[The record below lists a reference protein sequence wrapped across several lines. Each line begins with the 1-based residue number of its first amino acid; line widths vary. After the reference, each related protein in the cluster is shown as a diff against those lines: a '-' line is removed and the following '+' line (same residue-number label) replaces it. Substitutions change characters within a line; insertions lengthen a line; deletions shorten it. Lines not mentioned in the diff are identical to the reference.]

1 MGELREV
8 EALEGHGDRVWGLAW
23 NPTAAVLASCSGDKT
38 VRIWEQSPSGSFICK
53 AILEDTHTR
62 TVRSCAWSPSGKM
75 LATASFDATTAVWEN
90 IGGDYE
96 CVSTLEGHENEV
108 KSVSWNA
115 AGSLIATCGRD
126 KSVWI
131 WEVEPGNEFECVSV
145 LQGHTQDVKMIQWHP
160 SVDVLFSCSYDN
172 SIKIWAEDGDDD
184 WHCVQTLNEASNGHT
199 STVWAMSFNAA
210 GDKMVSCSDDLTI
223 KVWGTDNLHSDDGF
237 SPWDGVIATGAADDA
252 IRLFVENDDGSVDGP
267 MYKLLSKREKAHE
280 QDVNSVQWSSADTE
294 AISRLLRT
302 FSQSHNIS
310 AVKHLHAQLTRS
322 LLHTSNYVNNHLL
335 LSYVNCGR
343 IDYAQKLFD
352 HMPQRNMVSWTAM
365 ITAFSRQSLLANAV
379 AVFSQM
385 RHVGE
390 SPNEFAFSSVIQA
403 ATRVVGFGR
412 QVHCLAVKSGFGNE
426 LVVGSNL
433 ADMYS
438 KCACIRDA
446 CKVFE
451 EMPYKDHVSWTSMID
466 GYAKHGFFKEALLGF
481 KRMLLEGVVIDS
493 YVISSAVSASASMKA
508 CTFGWCVHCI
518 TVKLGLEEET
528 AVGNALV
535 DMYSKVNDMESAARV
550 FGSVSRRM
558 NVVSYTSLIDGY
570 VESDQIEKALETF
583 VELTRKG
590 MVPNEFTF
598 SSLVKACANH
608 AALEQ
613 GSQLH
618 AQVVKFNFVADAVV
632 SSALVYMYGKCG
644 LVGVS
649 AQLFHCIENPADY
662 AWNSLM
668 SGFSHNGLGKEAV
681 KTFETMIQQCVKP
694 NAITFVN
701 LIMGCSHAGLVE
713 EGLTYF
719 KSMESKYGVAPSAEH
734 YSCVIDLF
742 SRAGK
747 LREADDFINR
757 MPFEPDCFGW
767 CSYLGACRMQGD
779 KARAEI
785 AAEKLM
791 RLEPENSSAH
801 VMLSSI
807 YAKERQ
813 WADVRSLRK
822 MMKDGNLKKLPG
834 YSWVDVGYKTHV
846 FGAHDWSHPQ
856 QAQIYTK
863 LDSLINEIKRM
874 GYKPERDVIHIDADD
889 STKEKMLQYHSEKI
903 AVAFAVMSLPSWK
916 PIIIKKNLRICIDC
930 HSAIKLMA
938 KAVGRSIIVRDNSRF
953 HHFADGYCS
962 CNDFW

>member
-1 MGELREV
+1 MKYYQSQ
-8 EALEGHGDRVWGLAW
+8 WGL
-23 NPTAAVLASCSGDKT
+23 SY
-38 VRIWEQSPSGSFICK
+38 
-53 AILEDTHTR
+53 AILQDPE
-62 TVRSCAWSPSGKM
+62 
-75 LATASFDATTAVWEN
+75 AV
-90 IGGDYE
+90 
-96 CVSTLEGHENEV
+96 
-108 KSVSWNA
+108 A
-115 AGSLIATCGRD
+115 
-126 KSVWI
+126 
-131 WEVEPGNEFECVSV
+131 
-145 LQGHTQDVKMIQWHP
+145 
-160 SVDVLFSCSYDN
+160 
-172 SIKIWAEDGDDD
+172 
-184 WHCVQTLNEASNGHT
+184 
-199 STVWAMSFNAA
+199 
-210 GDKMVSCSDDLTI
+210 
-223 KVWGTDNLHSDDGF
+223 
-237 SPWDGVIATGAADDA
+237 
-252 IRLFVENDDGSVDGP
+252 
-267 MYKLLSKREKAHE
+267 
-280 QDVNSVQWSSADTE
+280 
-294 AISRLLRT
+294 RLLRT
-302 FSQSHNIS
+302 YSQTRHLS
-310 AVKHLHAQLTRS
+310 AVKHFHAQLLRS
-322 LLHTSNYVNNHLL
+322 LRHVGNYVNNHLL
-335 LSYVNCGR
+335 LSYEKCGCL
-343 IDYAQKLFD
+343 DYAQKLFD
-352 HMPQRNMVSWTAM
+352 NMPQRNLVSWTAM
-365 ITAFSRQSLLANAV
+365 ITAFSRRCLLANAV
-379 AVFSQM
+379 AAFSEM

-390 SPNEFAFSSVIQA
+390 RPNEFAFSSVIQA
-403 ATRVVGFGR
+403 ATRDVGFGR
-412 QVHCLAVKSGFGNE
+412 QVHCLALKSGFGNE
-426 LVVGSNL
+426 LFVGSNL

-438 KCACIRDA
+438 KSACIHDA
-446 CKVFE
+446 CKIFE

-466 GYAKHGFFKEALLGF
+466 GYAKHGYFKNALSGF
-481 KRMLLEGVVIDS
+481 KRMLLDGVVIDS
-493 YVISSAVSASASMKA
+493 YVLSSAISASASMKA
-508 CTFGWCVHCI
+508 CTFGRCVHCF
-518 TVKLGLEEET
+518 TLKLGFEEET

-550 FGSVSRRM
+550 FRGVSSRM

-570 VESDQIEKALETF
+570 VESDQIEKALDTF

-598 SSLVKACANH
+598 SSLVKACANQ

-613 GSQLH
+613 GLQLH
-618 AQVVKFNFVADAVV
+618 AQVVKMNFVADPIV

-644 LVGVS
+644 LIDFS
-649 AQLFHCIENPADY
+649 AQLFHCIVNPSDY

-668 SGFSHNGLGKEAV
+668 SGFSHNGLGKEVV
-681 KTFETMIQQCVKP
+681 KTFETMIQRCIKP

-713 EGLTYF
+713 AGLNYF
-719 KSMESKYGVAPSAEH
+719 NSMESRYGVAPSAEH
-734 YSCVIDLF
+734 YSCVIDLL

-767 CSYLGACRMQGD
+767 CSYLNACRIQGD
-779 KARAEI
+779 KARAEF

-813 WADVRSLRK
+813 WEDVRSLRK

-834 YSWVDVGYKTHV
+834 YSWVDVGNKTHV

-856 QAQIYTK
+856 QVQIYKK
-863 LDSLINEIKRM
+863 LDSLIDEIKRM
-874 GYKPERDVIHIDADD
+874 GYKPERDVIHIDTDD